1 MSSRDSSVR
10 KFTSGIGALVL
21 LVLSPSLA
29 LASPGGA
36 GLPWETSFETI
47 EQSVQGVA
55 PHLLAIS
62 IIIAA
67 LALMYGE
74 GGGMSR
80 RVVNIV
86 VGGATVVG
94 VTSVV
99 TTLFEGGGG
108 LLF

>member
-1 MSSRDSSVR
+1 MSSRDSSAL
-10 KFTSGIGALVL
+10 KLTSALGTFSL
-21 LVLSPSLA
+21 LVLSPA
-29 LASPGGA
+29 LVMASPGGA

-47 EQSVQGVA
+47 EQSVLGVA

-62 IIIAA
+62 IVIAA
-67 LALMYGE
+67 LALMFGE

-94 VTSVV
+94 VGSVV

-108 LLF
+108 LLL